1 MQRAPSDP
9 RATSPNNPDG
19 GFASFVAAVSEPLT
33 RLAYVLTV
41 GVPGQPEA
49 GVLAANALA
58 QVRRQWREVE
68 SAGLPEQLAV
78 DALLS
83 AVLKRRVRSPSL
95 GPVSD
100 EAADAAAGG
109 LDGDVDQQLLR
120 EASWRAF
127 LRLSPRQRALVV
139 FTDPSVAAVR
149 FAGLDVPPSLGSP
162 RRQAAELAADIVVLR
177 TGMGTDAAMN
187 AHPATRAGLDTLTD
201 DQLVLLTGDVIRAH
215 APSAP
220 PVFDPNTEVG
230 VRVAHLRRRALL
242 ASGVVVVLIAA
253 AGVSAV
259 VASTPKTVPRAAA
272 SAASSTVA
280 ESPTARPSPRLPAVV
295 PVAAQPST
303 DPDQPVV
310 AWRVRGDRLDSPVL
324 LARIEA
330 AFSQAHPDATSRP
343 QVLLIADTPAFRLAY
358 VTATMPGSDVAQ
370 SWFSGPTGSDD
381 MAESAFGVGRALV
394 ATSVIAARLHQA
406 SGSTTTRAG
415 SASTTEL
422 VIIAAPTAPSI
433 QVFGLADGGPAVESI
448 ALDDGIAVRTV
459 GLNTAVVS
467 PTQINIST
475 ETYAVAG
482 ISDIELDASK
492 SYATGD
498 AATQHLPAVPQ
509 VRIERGVPDPALLA
523 DALLVAQAWQHPG
536 PELSPAPVVLWGG
549 TDSVGTKLVVAR
561 VHAIPFDLLVLEWS
575 GDAPRLHGEVLVRS
589 TSPEVPVAFA
599 YRSAQG
605 TRIGIISEPADK
617 AAALS
622 FEGSESP
629 VAMFDDGGFASIPL
643 TGAGGLP
650 SDVNV
655 NASPP
660 PSNEFSGLI
669 DATVEVELFGF
680 DDQVRTLLNVPPAL

>member
-1 MQRAPSDP
+1 MQRASPDP
-9 RATSPNNPDG
+9 HVKTSANPDD
-19 GFASFVAAVSEPLT
+19 GFRSFVAAVSEPLT

-49 GVLAANALA
+49 GVLAASALA
-58 QVRRQWREVE
+58 EVRRQWREVE

-83 AVLKRRVRSPSL
+83 AVLKRRVRLPSVS
-95 GPVSD
+95 PVSD
-100 EAADAAAGG
+100 RIADVAAVGPDAE
-109 LDGDVDQQLLR
+109 VDRELLR

-127 LRLSPRQRALVV
+127 SGCRLGNAHSLV
-139 FTDPSVAAVR
+139 FADPSVTAVR

-162 RRQAAELAADIVVLR
+162 RRQAAELAGAIDVLR
-177 TGMGTDAAMN
+177 SGMSTDVAMS
-187 AHPATRAGLDTLTD
+187 AHAATRAGLDVLAD
-201 DQLVLLTGDVIRAH
+201 NQLVLLTGDAIHAH

-220 PVFDPNTEVG
+220 PVFDPNGEVDA
-230 VRVAHLRRRALL
+230 RVAHLHRRALVAGAL
-242 ASGVVVVLIAA
+242 VVVLIAA

-259 VASTPKTVPRAAA
+259 IVSTPNKVAPRAAA
-272 SAASSTVA
+272 PASVSPDTSSAVA
-280 ESPTARPSPRLPAVV
+280 PLPRVPPVV
-295 PVAAQPST
+295 QLAAQPST

-310 AWRVRGDRLDSPVL
+310 AWRLRGDQLDSPVL

-343 QVLLIADTPAFRLAY
+343 QVLLIADTPAFRIAY
-358 VTATMPGSDVAQ
+358 VTATMPGGVAQ
-370 SWFSGPTGSDD
+370 SWFSGPTGSND
-381 MAESAFGVGRALV
+381 MAESAFSVGNPLV

-433 QVFGLADGGPAVESI
+433 QVFGLVEGSPAVESI
-448 ALDDGIAVRTV
+448 PLDDGIAVRAV

-498 AATQHLPAVPQ
+498 AATQHLPAIPKVT
-509 VRIERGVPDPALLA
+509 IERGLPDPALLA

-536 PELSPAPVVLWGG
+536 PALSPAPVVLWGG
-549 TDSVGTKLVVAR
+549 TDTVGTKLVVAR
-561 VHAIPFDLLVLEWS
+561 VHAIPYDLLVLEWS
-575 GDAPRLHGEVLVRS
+575 GDAPGLHGEVLVRS
-589 TSPEVPVAFA
+589 TSPDVPVAFA
-599 YRSAQG
+599 YRSPQG

-622 FEGSESP
+622 FEGSQSP
-629 VAMFDDGGFASIPL
+629 VAMFDDAGFASIPL
-643 TGAGGLP
+643 SGADGLP

-669 DATVEVELFGF
+669 DATVEVELFGL
-680 DDQVRTLLNVPPAL
+680 DDQVRTVLNVPPAL